1 MTGTMSYGW
10 QLLLVLMATW
20 QLWVVKEAWWW
31 SNTILPAV
39 KYTVVPPW
47 QPDVSN
53 SRPLL
58 VIDLS
63 HDSEA
68 LYSIKTIYSLMI
80 LYRTHA
86 PFNTVFSDSR
96 GKEFSSLKRFLGFL
110 LNTVIN
116 QSVVTTWGLTIHWD
130 VKQRTC
136 SLLQDK
142 ILWYHGAAVS
152 WLVESTPFWR
162 STIFSLGPQWA
173 QFKETSLENSAEKLF
188 KGVAQ
193 THEKVFT
200 EMLMPLSLVVTGTII
215 QFKVLCFSEV
225 II

>member
-20 QLWVVKEAWWW
+20 QLRVVKEAWWW

-68 LYSIKTIYSLMI
+68 LYWIKTIYSLMI
-80 LYRTHA
+80 LYRTPA

-116 QSVVTTWGLTIHWD
+116 QCSYHLRFNYSLRCETENMLPLARQDLMISWCCCQLISWKYTCLTTNHI
-130 VKQRTC
+130 
-136 SLLQDK
+136 
-142 ILWYHGAAVS
+142 
-152 WLVESTPFWR
+152 
-162 STIFSLGPQWA
+162 
-173 QFKETSLENSAEKLF
+173 
-188 KGVAQ
+188 
-193 THEKVFT
+193 
-200 EMLMPLSLVVTGTII
+200 
-215 QFKVLCFSEV
+215 
-225 II
+225 